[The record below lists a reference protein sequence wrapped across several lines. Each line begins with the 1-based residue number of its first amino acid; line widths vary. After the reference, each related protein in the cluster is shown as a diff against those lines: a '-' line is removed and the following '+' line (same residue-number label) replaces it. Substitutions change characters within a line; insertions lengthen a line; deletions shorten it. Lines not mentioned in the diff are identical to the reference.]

1 MSGQPQHSHSHGQP
15 SHGGAPAAPVKR
27 QFVSFEFFKATE
39 EFRKLSGSKKE
50 KLKKSFLKAAEG
62 FKKKGILLAY
72 STVGFKADTDLML
85 WKISYDIDDFQRLSS
100 AIMKSDMG
108 AYLTTPASYLAQT
121 KRSTYIDKHQH
132 DGQDGNRTNV
142 VPGRFKYIFVYPFV
156 KTREWYLLS
165 KEERQRI
172 MDEHIRVGT
181 TFPSVKLNTTY
192 SFGLDDQDFVVAFES
207 DEPADFLDLVM
218 ALRETEG
225 SKYTVRDTPI
235 YTCRLHELKDALDL
249 LG

>member
-1 MSGQPQHSHSHGQP
+1 MSERPQHSHSHGQP
-15 SHGGAPAAPVKR
+15 APGGAPAAPVKR
-27 QFVSFEFFKATE
+27 QFVSFEFYKVTE
-39 EFRKLSGSKKE
+39 EFRKLSRGKRESV
-50 KLKKSFLKAAEG
+50 KKSFLKAVDS
-62 FKKKGILLAY
+62 FKNDGILLAY
-72 STVGFKADTDLML
+72 STVGFKADVDLML
-85 WKISYDIDDFQRLSS
+85 WKISYDIDAFQRLSS
-100 AIMKSDMG
+100 AVMKSEMG
-108 AYLTTPASYLAQT
+108 PYLKTPASYLAQT

-132 DGQDGNRTNV
+132 DGQDGNRMNV
-142 VPGRFKYIFVYPFV
+142 YPGRFKYIFIYPFV

-181 TFPSVKLNTTY
+181 AFPSVKLNTTY

-235 YTCRLHELKDALDL
+235 YTCRLHELKVALDL